1 MESPKNKS
9 PVLTIKRAGV
19 RHQNGQW
26 QDFIDREQ
34 SSVDHLLRNSFAT
47 LCREFKE
54 NKNSRNHNTIGGYKI
69 NRSKRSSPGS
79 SGKFWVWTKKI
90 RGNTFEKNSLIF
102 AKKSDIFCFEKLRF
116 EMSLVLSRFWWFW
129 LKVAKNGVKAP
140 FLVRSVNRKA
150 KNYKQ
155 F

>member
-79 SGKFWVWTKKI
+79 SGKFCTKIPWRHTLKI
-90 RGNTFEKNSLIF
+90 VTQIFRHFENWDSRWDLF
-102 AKKSDIFCFEKLRF
+102 CLHLDNFDRKSPKVSWNRH
-116 EMSLVLSRFWWFW
+116 FW
-129 LKVAKNGVKAP
+129 LLKLTLSDNVKGWK
-140 FLVRSVNRKA
+140 FN
-150 KNYKQ
+150 
-155 F
+155 FETF